1 MLKRMEG
8 HKHSTDD
15 ERVNELIKVNVTSFN
30 MWNIEN

>member
-15 ERVNELIKVNVTSFN
+15 DRVNELIKVCNDRPFPPIFN
-30 MWNIEN
+30 